1 MTGNQIAM
9 IQSASDSA
17 LIERLFALAREGEA
31 AGDEFDVI
39 DVEVYERFARS
50 YGQSPDELIRDDHP
64 LAA

>member
-9 IQSASDSA
+9 IQSASDSV
-17 LIERLFALAREGEA
+17 LIDRLFALARNGE

-39 DVEVYERFARS
+39 DVEVYERLARS
-50 YGQSPDELIRDDHP
+50 YGQSPDELIREDHP